1 MGRVEGACGWKRWGQ
16 IIVETGFPMGSEEAL
31 FGNSRKLNVRVPA
44 TAGSDRDIEASDS
57 IHHGRKALK
66 MAETKRERP
75 AGLDT
80 LSLPGPQPGGQGHP
94 VEGLVGDVRRGVEQR
109 RYLRGM
115 IFPEVAVVERLYG
128 LSEKE
133 VRSAIRRL
141 RDEEL
146 LQLHDDYQETYFID
160 LGRGTP
166 IRESADVGLVAQV
179 AELTTRLQELSS
191 RVQALESVVLGRDDR

>member
-1 MGRVEGACGWKRWGQ
+1 
-16 IIVETGFPMGSEEAL
+16 
-31 FGNSRKLNVRVPA
+31 
-44 TAGSDRDIEASDS
+44 
-57 IHHGRKALK
+57 

-80 LSLPGPQPGGQGHP
+80 LSLPGPPSDDQENPA
-94 VEGLVGDVRRGVEQR
+94 ERLMGDVRHGVEQR

-115 IFPEVAVVERLYG
+115 IFPEIAVVERLYG

-160 LGRGTP
+160 VGRGAP
-166 IRESADVGLVAQV
+166 SREPAGAELVAQV

-191 RVQALESVVLGRDDR
+191 RVQALEAIVMGRDER

>member
-1 MGRVEGACGWKRWGQ
+1 
-16 IIVETGFPMGSEEAL
+16 
-31 FGNSRKLNVRVPA
+31 
-44 TAGSDRDIEASDS
+44 
-57 IHHGRKALK
+57 
-66 MAETKRERP
+66 MAERKRERP

-80 LSLPGPQPGGQGHP
+80 LSLPGPPPAGQENP
-94 VEGLVGDVRRGVEQR
+94 AERLIGDVRRGVEQR

-133 VRSAIRRL
+133 VRSAIRQL

-160 LGRGTP
+160 VGRGTP
-166 IRESADVGLVAQV
+166 RTPSRESTDTGLVAQV

-191 RVQALESVVLGRDDR
+191 RVQALESMVLGRDER

>member
-1 MGRVEGACGWKRWGQ
+1 M
-16 IIVETGFPMGSEEAL
+16 
-31 FGNSRKLNVRVPA
+31 
-44 TAGSDRDIEASDS
+44 
-57 IHHGRKALK
+57 
-66 MAETKRERP
+66 
-75 AGLDT
+75 
-80 LSLPGPQPGGQGHP
+80 
-94 VEGLVGDVRRGVEQR
+94 GDVRRGVEQR
-109 RYLRGM
+109 QYLRGM

-160 LGRGTP
+160 LGRETP
-166 IRESADVGLVAQV
+166 SRESADTGLAAQV

-191 RVQALESVVLGRDDR
+191 RVQTLESMVLGHGDR

>member
-1 MGRVEGACGWKRWGQ
+1 
-16 IIVETGFPMGSEEAL
+16 
-31 FGNSRKLNVRVPA
+31 
-44 TAGSDRDIEASDS
+44 
-57 IHHGRKALK
+57 
-66 MAETKRERP
+66 
-75 AGLDT
+75 
-80 LSLPGPQPGGQGHP
+80 
-94 VEGLVGDVRRGVEQR
+94 
-109 RYLRGM
+109 M

-146 LQLHDDYQETYFID
+146 LQLHDDYQATYFID

-166 IRESADVGLVAQV
+166 SREPAGTGLVAQV

-191 RVQALESVVLGRDDR
+191 RVQALESLVLGRDER

>member
-1 MGRVEGACGWKRWGQ
+1 
-16 IIVETGFPMGSEEAL
+16 
-31 FGNSRKLNVRVPA
+31 
-44 TAGSDRDIEASDS
+44 
-57 IHHGRKALK
+57 

-75 AGLDT
+75 AGLDA
-80 LSLPGPQPGGQGHP
+80 LSLPGPPAADQENPA
-94 VEGLVGDVRRGVEQR
+94 ERLMGDVRHGVEQR

-160 LGRGTP
+160 VGRGVP
-166 IRESADVGLVAQV
+166 SREPADTGLVAQV

-191 RVQALESVVLGRDDR
+191 RVQALEAIVMGRDER